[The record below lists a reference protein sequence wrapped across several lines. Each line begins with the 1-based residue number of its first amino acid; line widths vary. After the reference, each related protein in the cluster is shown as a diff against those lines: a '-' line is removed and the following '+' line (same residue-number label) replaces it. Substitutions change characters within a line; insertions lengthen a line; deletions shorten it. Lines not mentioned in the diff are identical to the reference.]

1 MITLAKAY
9 QKYVRQSPRKLRLIA
24 DMVRG
29 KTVSQAL
36 VDLAFTPKKGAR
48 LLRAVVLQAQA
59 NAKAKQPVEEMWLS
73 DVQIEEGP
81 RLKRWNPVS
90 RGRAHPILKRMSHI
104 KVVVSG
110 KTVDAK
116 KQVKG

>member
-1 MITLAKAY
+1 MNIIGKAY
-9 QKYVRQSPRKLRLIA
+9 QKYVRQSPRKLRLVA

-29 KTVSQAL
+29 KSVPQAL
-36 VDLAFTPKKGAR
+36 SELAFTPKKAAR
-48 LLRAVVLQAQA
+48 LIHDVLVQAQA
-59 NAKAKQPVEEMWLS
+59 NAKGKTPGQTPDLKIA
-73 DVQIEEGP
+73 DIQIEEGP

-110 KTVDAK
+110 APSAAGK
-116 KQVKG
+116 